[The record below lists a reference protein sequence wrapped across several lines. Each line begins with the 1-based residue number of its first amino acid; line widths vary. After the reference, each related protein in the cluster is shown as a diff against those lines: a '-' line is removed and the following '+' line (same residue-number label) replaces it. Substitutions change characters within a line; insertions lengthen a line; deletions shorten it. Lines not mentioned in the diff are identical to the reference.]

1 MKKITKTM
9 LKNWIGG
16 DNLGSDDLVG
26 LLLEVINLEYP
37 VELFREEVLEYN
49 DDEPEDEDEEE
60 EEV

>member
-49 DDEPEDEDEEE
+49 DG